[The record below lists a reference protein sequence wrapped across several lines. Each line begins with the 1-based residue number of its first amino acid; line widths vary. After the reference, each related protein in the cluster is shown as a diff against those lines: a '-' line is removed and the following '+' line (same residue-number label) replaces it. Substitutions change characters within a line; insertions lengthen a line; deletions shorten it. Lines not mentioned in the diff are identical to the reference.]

1 MDMANLE
8 TAILKTCIVNDG
20 CIEGQLSSTS
30 VERFFRNNKHVL
42 TKDPSEADLVVLW
55 VCGLT
60 EQREK
65 QALETIQNVKKAMKL
80 DAKLVVWG
88 CLPKINP
95 EALRKVY
102 DGPIVGALDTD
113 FFRGLVENESAVC
126 DNMDISGSIDSL
138 VPSVR
143 TGIQH
148 GDAATDAILSVQ
160 STWKRSW
167 ERARKEIPF
176 VIRVAKGCTGIC
188 SYCSELPVFGRIKSR
203 SLASIVSDF
212 AIGLKHGYRSFSLM
226 ATDLGAYGKDIGYTL
241 PDLLREMIRTD
252 RTGNYKIVLNQVNP
266 FHLRNLYSDLEEI
279 FESGRIN
286 TLCSPVQSGSDRIL
300 RLMRR
305 PHTAEEW
312 RAYMI
317 LMSRKF
323 PRIHLMT
330 QFMVG
335 FPTETEEDF
344 KATEKLLEYPVSFD
358 YVHIFKFSRRPHV
371 YAAQIAGQIAESTKE
386 SRRERLLRKYA
397 LTKGLSMFRKSAHGI
412 I

>member
-65 QALETIQNVKKAMKL
+65 QVLETIQNVKKAMKP

-102 DGPIVGALDTD
+102 DGPLIGALDTD
-113 FFRGLVENESAVC
+113 FFRGLVENGSAVC

-176 VIRVAKGCTGIC
+176 VIRVAKGCTGNC

-212 AIGLKHGYRSFSLM
+212 AMGLKHGYRSFSLM
-226 ATDLGAYGKDIGYTL
+226 ATDLGAYGKDIGCTL
-241 PDLLREMIRTD
+241 PDLLKEMIKTN
-252 RTGNYKIVLNQVNP
+252 TEKEYKIVLNQVNP
-266 FHLRNLYSDLEEI
+266 FHLKSLYPGLEEI
-279 FESGRIN
+279 FETGKIDAIN
-286 TLCSPVQSGSDRIL
+286 SPVQSGSDRIL
-300 RLMRR
+300 GLMRR

-312 RAYMI
+312 RRYMALI
-317 LMSRKF
+317 SNRF
-323 PRIHLMT
+323 PRIRLRT

-344 KATEKLLEYPVSFD
+344 KATERLLDPPVMFD
-358 YVHIFKFSRRPHV
+358 DVFIFKFSSRPRV
-371 YAAQIAGQIAESTKE
+371 YASRIVGQVPETTKE
-386 SRRERLLRKYA
+386 NRRRRLLRKCA
-397 LTKGLSMFRKSAHGI
+397 LMKGLAIVTKAARGVF
-412 I
+412 